1 MNIRD
6 ILNKLDTISE
16 APAVDIK
23 DIENKAV
30 DLAAQWQKNRI
41 GAGADNIINKF
52 DNAAAKYNNM
62 SDKEAL
68 KQQGVTPQNLSKV
81 KAAWANYKNTRAGQA
96 YGNLPGQK
104 PMASLDKD
112 MMNKMDPKIRAKVQ
126 DKNAPRFL
134 GMKIDKDQS
143 TPDFDID

>member
-30 DLAAQWQKNRI
+30 DLAAQWQKNKI
-41 GAGADNIINKF
+41 GASVGNMIDKF
-52 DNAAAKYNNM
+52 DNVASKYTNM
-62 SDKEAL
+62 SDEEAL
-68 KQQGVTPQNLSKV
+68 KQPGVTPQNLPKI
-81 KAAWANYKNTRAGQA
+81 KAAWANYKNTRAGQE

-112 MMNKMDPKIRAKVQ
+112 MMDKLDPEIRARVQ

-143 TPDFDID
+143 MPDDYNE